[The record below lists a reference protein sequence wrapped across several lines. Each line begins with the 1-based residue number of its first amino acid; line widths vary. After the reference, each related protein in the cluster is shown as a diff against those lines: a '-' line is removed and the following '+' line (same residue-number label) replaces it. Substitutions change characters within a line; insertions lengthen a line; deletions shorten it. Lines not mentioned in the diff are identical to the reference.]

1 ERSFKQAEVDR
12 VQACRRQARVD
23 DADSGSAGNSDL
35 SAEEE
40 EDDTYKT
47 RQQTLSF
54 FDERYEY
61 AACSF
66 PAQHE
71 QFRAEASHILRV
83 HNEKLLR
90 SFCCFATQYIAASC
104 PKDAD
109 DFTELR
115 ETAKTLPDQDLLEAG
130 MQNSFFPHMDSFRR
144 DRSFYMYRVY
154 KKLRGKELELSEPK
168 LNLWFFLDC
177 VFRYLGNH
185 SFFTDVLLHPEW
197 FVADRS
203 IYAEGLTTE
212 TRSRVVGAV
221 EDAFRLA
228 AGSRRSVRSMFAN
241 LDGRRRT
248 FGKFMDVVRV
258 GADTRFVDHA
268 VTALKLWAE
277 SALGAGRLILQT
289 HHFLTADLLGQ
300 TSSVLAQLQTLL
312 LSVHL
317 LGRPGCKTASDMR
330 GYRLKFML
338 NDLYVFMACATCAN
352 RQEHPLWRPSAECK
366 CRACSRLWHLRTT
379 FMFWGPSPLCLA
391 RAMSGDADN
400 CREALDA
407 APARWTAFRTALQKH
422 FKDQFVQ
429 LQDSR
434 KLWFLLKVRWFP
446 GIARNQV

>member
-1 ERSFKQAEVDR
+1 M
-12 VQACRRQARVD
+12 D

-40 EDDTYKT
+40 EDDTYKH
-47 RQQTLSF
+47 TLSF

-83 HNEKLLR
+83 RNEKLLR
-90 SFCCFATQYIAASC
+90 SFCCFATQCIAASC

-115 ETAKTLPDQDLLEAG
+115 ETAKTLPDQDVLEAG

-168 LNLWFFLDC
+168 LNLWLFLDC
-177 VFRYLGNH
+177 VFRYLGNRL
-185 SFFTDVLLHPEW
+185 FFTDVLLHPEW

-203 IYAEGLTTE
+203 IYAEGLATE

-228 AGSRRSVRSMFAN
+228 SGSRRSVRSMFAN

-248 FGKFMDVVRV
+248 FGKSMDVVRV

-277 SALGAGRLILQT
+277 SALGAGRLILQM
-289 HHFLTADLLGQ
+289 HHFLTADFLGQ
-300 TSSVLAQLQTLL
+300 TSSVLVQLRTLRWVGRAVRRLQT
-312 LSVHL
+312 
-317 LGRPGCKTASDMR
+317 
-330 GYRLKFML
+330 
-338 NDLYVFMACATCAN
+338 
-352 RQEHPLWRPSAECK
+352 
-366 CRACSRLWHLRTT
+366 
-379 FMFWGPSPLCLA
+379 
-391 RAMSGDADN
+391 
-400 CREALDA
+400 
-407 APARWTAFRTALQKH
+407 
-422 FKDQFVQ
+422 
-429 LQDSR
+429 
-434 KLWFLLKVRWFP
+434 
-446 GIARNQV
+446 

>member
-1 ERSFKQAEVDR
+1 MRHTQLHGLYFSLAQALLG
-12 VQACRRQARVD
+12 QNAYA
-23 DADSGSAGNSDL
+23 SSAHSCQMGIKRGRKPAEGDLEDL
-35 SAEEE
+35 SRTEEKIKASELPPRNAASSRQKSTECKHAEGRREWTMRIP
-40 EDDTYKT
+40 DQQATRIFLQKKRKTTHTRRVSKHCLSLMKDTS
-47 RQQTLSF
+47 TL
-54 FDERYEY
+54 
-61 AACSF
+61 ACSF

-144 DRSFYMYRVY
+144 DRSFYMHRVY
-154 KKLRGKELELSEPK
+154 KKLWGKELELSEPK
-168 LNLWFFLDC
+168 LNLWFFLNC

-185 SFFTDVLLHPEW
+185 SFFTGVLLHPEW

-203 IYAEGLTTE
+203 ISAEGLTTK

-248 FGKFMDVVRV
+248 FGKSMDLVRV

-277 SALGAGRLILQT
+277 SALGAGRLILQM

-300 TSSVLAQLQTLL
+300 TSSAGAAANFA
-312 LSVHL
+312 SVCSPV
-317 LGRPGCKTASDMR
+317 G
-330 GYRLKFML
+330 
-338 NDLYVFMACATCAN
+338 
-352 RQEHPLWRPSAECK
+352 SAG
-366 CRACSRLWHLRTT
+366 L
-379 FMFWGPSPLCLA
+379 
-391 RAMSGDADN
+391 
-400 CREALDA
+400 
-407 APARWTAFRTALQKH
+407 
-422 FKDQFVQ
+422 
-429 LQDSR
+429 
-434 KLWFLLKVRWFP
+434 
-446 GIARNQV
+446 

>member
-1 ERSFKQAEVDR
+1 MGIKRGRKPAEGELEDLSRTTRWRRENQSKRTPSEERSFKQAEVDR

-47 RQQTLSF
+47 RQQSLSF

-130 MQNSFFPHMDSFRR
+130 MQNSLFPHMDSFRR

-154 KKLRGKELELSEPK
+154 KKLWGKELELSEPK

-185 SFFTDVLLHPEW
+185 SFFTDVLLHHEW

-228 AGSRRSVRSMFAN
+228 AGSRRSVR
-241 LDGRRRT
+241 
-248 FGKFMDVVRV
+248 
-258 GADTRFVDHA
+258 
-268 VTALKLWAE
+268 
-277 SALGAGRLILQT
+277 
-289 HHFLTADLLGQ
+289 
-300 TSSVLAQLQTLL
+300 
-312 LSVHL
+312 
-317 LGRPGCKTASDMR
+317 
-330 GYRLKFML
+330 
-338 NDLYVFMACATCAN
+338 
-352 RQEHPLWRPSAECK
+352 
-366 CRACSRLWHLRTT
+366 
-379 FMFWGPSPLCLA
+379 
-391 RAMSGDADN
+391 
-400 CREALDA
+400 
-407 APARWTAFRTALQKH
+407 
-422 FKDQFVQ
+422 
-429 LQDSR
+429 
-434 KLWFLLKVRWFP
+434 
-446 GIARNQV
+446 

>member
-1 ERSFKQAEVDR
+1 
-12 VQACRRQARVD
+12 QARVD

-71 QFRAEASHILRV
+71 QFRAEASHTLRV

-130 MQNSFFPHMDSFRR
+130 MQNSFFPHMDLFRR

-154 KKLRGKELELSEPK
+154 KELWEK
-168 LNLWFFLDC
+168 
-177 VFRYLGNH
+177 YLGNH

-241 LDGRRRT
+241 LDGRRT
-248 FGKFMDVVRV
+248 FGKSMDLVRV

-277 SALGAGRLILQT
+277 SALGAGRLILQM

-300 TSSVLAQLQTLL
+300 TSSALVQLRTLL

-330 GYRLKFML
+330 GCRLKFML

-391 RAMSGDADN
+391 CAMSGDADN

-422 FKDQFVQ
+422 FK
-429 LQDSR
+429 
-434 KLWFLLKVRWFP
+434 
-446 GIARNQV
+446 

>member
-1 ERSFKQAEVDR
+1 MRHTQLHGLYISLAQALLGQNAYASSAHSCQMGIKRGRKPAEGELEDFSRTTRWRRENQSKRTPSEERSFKQAEVDR

-90 SFCCFATQYIAASC
+90 SFCFATQYIAASC

-115 ETAKTLPDQDLLEAG
+115 ETTKTLPDQE
-130 MQNSFFPHMDSFRR
+130 QNSFFPHMDLFRR
-144 DRSFYMYRVY
+144 DRSFCMYQVHKR
-154 KKLRGKELELSEPK
+154 LWGKELELSEPK

-228 AGSRRSVRSMFAN
+228 PQNIR
-241 LDGRRRT
+241 
-248 FGKFMDVVRV
+248 
-258 GADTRFVDHA
+258 
-268 VTALKLWAE
+268 
-277 SALGAGRLILQT
+277 Q
-289 HHFLTADLLGQ
+289 
-300 TSSVLAQLQTLL
+300 
-312 LSVHL
+312 VH
-317 LGRPGCKTASDMR
+317 GCSQSWS
-330 GYRLKFML
+330 G
-338 NDLYVFMACATCAN
+338 
-352 RQEHPLWRPSAECK
+352 HPLRGPRGDCAET
-366 CRACSRLWHLRTT
+366 L
-379 FMFWGPSPLCLA
+379 G
-391 RAMSGDADN
+391 
-400 CREALDA
+400 
-407 APARWTAFRTALQKH
+407 
-422 FKDQFVQ
+422 
-429 LQDSR
+429 
-434 KLWFLLKVRWFP
+434 
-446 GIARNQV
+446 

>member
-1 ERSFKQAEVDR
+1 
-12 VQACRRQARVD
+12 
-23 DADSGSAGNSDL
+23 
-35 SAEEE
+35 
-40 EDDTYKT
+40 
-47 RQQTLSF
+47 
-54 FDERYEY
+54 
-61 AACSF
+61 
-66 PAQHE
+66 
-71 QFRAEASHILRV
+71 
-83 HNEKLLR
+83 
-90 SFCCFATQYIAASC
+90 
-104 PKDAD
+104 
-109 DFTELR
+109 
-115 ETAKTLPDQDLLEAG
+115 
-130 MQNSFFPHMDSFRR
+130 M
-144 DRSFYMYRVY
+144 
-154 KKLRGKELELSEPK
+154 
-168 LNLWFFLDC
+168 
-177 VFRYLGNH
+177 
-185 SFFTDVLLHPEW
+185 
-197 FVADRS
+197 ADRS

-248 FGKFMDVVRV
+248 FGKSMDVVRV

-277 SALGAGRLILQT
+277 SAWGAGRLILQM

-300 TSSVLAQLQTLL
+300 TSSVLVQL

-330 GYRLKFML
+330 GYHLKFML
-338 NDLYVFMACATCAN
+338 NDLYVFIATCAN

-422 FKDQFVQ
+422 FKVAPALAPFCARGYQKAQHRPSDMEDCRQAV
-429 LQDSR
+429 SR
-434 KLWFLLKVRWFP
+434 VSVAATLH
-446 GIARNQV
+446 

>member
-1 ERSFKQAEVDR
+1 MELAEGLPPHDVGGVDGQPVVLSAHRFPSQHAVVAALLPHRRHLPRLGAAEALEGHGQLAQDAVPRLLQIAVRPPLFERPSLRRR
-12 VQACRRQARVD
+12 VGRRAQLQLGVKRA
-23 DADSGSAGNSDL
+23 AGNSDL

-40 EDDTYKT
+40 EDDAYKT

-90 SFCCFATQYIAASC
+90 SFCCFAAQYIAASC

-109 DFTELR
+109 DFKELR

-130 MQNSFFPHMDSFRR
+130 MQNSFFPRIDLFRR

-154 KKLRGKELELSEPK
+154 KNLWGKELELSEPK

-185 SFFTDVLLHPEW
+185 LFFTDVLLHPEW

-203 IYAEGLTTE
+203 IYAEGLTTK

-248 FGKFMDVVRV
+248 FGKSMDLVRV

-277 SALGAGRLILQT
+277 SAQTFWGRLPQCWRSCKLCCCLFTCWVGRAVRRLQT
-289 HHFLTADLLGQ
+289 
-300 TSSVLAQLQTLL
+300 
-312 LSVHL
+312 
-317 LGRPGCKTASDMR
+317 
-330 GYRLKFML
+330 
-338 NDLYVFMACATCAN
+338 
-352 RQEHPLWRPSAECK
+352 
-366 CRACSRLWHLRTT
+366 
-379 FMFWGPSPLCLA
+379 
-391 RAMSGDADN
+391 
-400 CREALDA
+400 
-407 APARWTAFRTALQKH
+407 
-422 FKDQFVQ
+422 
-429 LQDSR
+429 
-434 KLWFLLKVRWFP
+434 
-446 GIARNQV
+446 

>member
-1 ERSFKQAEVDR
+1 M
-12 VQACRRQARVD
+12 
-23 DADSGSAGNSDL
+23 
-35 SAEEE
+35 
-40 EDDTYKT
+40 
-47 RQQTLSF
+47 
-54 FDERYEY
+54 
-61 AACSF
+61 CSF

-83 HNEKLLR
+83 RNEKLLR

-154 KKLRGKELELSEPK
+154 KKLWGKELELSEPK

-221 EDAFRLA
+221 EDAFR
-228 AGSRRSVRSMFAN
+228 
-241 LDGRRRT
+241 T
-248 FGKFMDVVRV
+248 FGKSMDVVRV

-277 SALGAGRLILQT
+277 SALGAGRLILQM

-300 TSSVLAQLQTLL
+300 TSSVLVQL
-312 LSVHL
+312 
-317 LGRPGCKTASDMR
+317 PGCKTASDMR
-330 GYRLKFML
+330 GYHLKFML

-352 RQEHPLWRPSAECK
+352 RQEHPL
-366 CRACSRLWHLRTT
+366 
-379 FMFWGPSPLCLA
+379 
-391 RAMSGDADN
+391 
-400 CREALDA
+400 ALDA

-422 FKDQFVQ
+422 FK
-429 LQDSR
+429 
-434 KLWFLLKVRWFP
+434 
-446 GIARNQV
+446 